1 MTDEVPSWFPK
12 SSVRPVSPTARLN
25 YCLGSAAGEAADLH
39 CWLFLFSL
47 SLSPSFFHSHHAS
60 VNFLILICLTL
71 RERTLIH

>member
-39 CWLFLFSL
+39 CWLFLFFLSL
-47 SLSPSFFHSHHAS
+47 SL
-60 VNFLILICLTL
+60 FLSLSSRLCKLSDTHL
-71 RERTLIH
+71 LNPP

>member
-39 CWLFLFSL
+39 CWLFLFFFSPSL
-47 SLSPSFFHSHHAS
+47 SL
-60 VNFLILICLTL
+60 FLSLSSRLCKLSDTHL
-71 RERTLIH
+71 LNPP